1 MPTGEKKKLTK
12 KIEHA
17 ILISQANEIAKYFV
31 YGKLSKATKNPHNK
45 RVLKRIADDEWE
57 HYRFW
62 KGYMNQDVKPYRWLI
77 WKYYL
82 LSRIF
87 GITFGIKLMERGEE
101 KAQVTYG
108 EIAKHIPTAKQI
120 EQDEQKHERA
130 LIDLIDEERLRYV
143 GSMVLGLNDAL
154 VELTGALAGFTLALQ
169 NTRLIAMAGF
179 ITGIAASL
187 SMGASEYLS
196 TKSERGLHDP
206 WKACLYTGSTYVITV
221 LFLIFPYLIF
231 ANYYVCL
238 TFMLVNAII
247 VILIFTYYISVAK
260 DTSFNKRFFEMAGIS
275 LGIAALTFVI
285 GFFVRMAFNI
295 NI

>member
-1 MPTGEKKKLTK
+1 MKGK
-12 KIEHA
+12 
-17 ILISQANEIAKYFV
+17 
-31 YGKLSKATKNPHNK
+31 KLSKEIEKAILSAQADEITEHLVYDKLSKVIRDPHNK
-45 RVLKRIADDEWE
+45 RVLKHIAKEELE

-62 KGYMNQDVKPYRWLI
+62 KGYTNQDVKPCRLTL

-82 LSRIF
+82 IAKIF

-101 KAQVTYG
+101 KAQATY
-108 EIAKHIPTAKQI
+108 EKISKHIPAAKQI
-120 EQDEQKHERA
+120 EQDEQEHEEA
-130 LIDLIDEERLRYV
+130 LIELIDEERMRYV

-154 VELTGALAGFTLALQ
+154 VELSGALAGFTLALQ

-196 TKSERGLHDP
+196 TKSEEGSQDP
-206 WKACLYTGSTYVITV
+206 VKASLYTGLAYILTV

-238 TFMLVNAII
+238 AFMMANAVI
-247 VILIFTYYISVAK
+247 VILIFTFYISVTK
-260 DTSFNKRFFEMAGIS
+260 DTPFSERFFEMAGIS

-295 NI
+295 DI